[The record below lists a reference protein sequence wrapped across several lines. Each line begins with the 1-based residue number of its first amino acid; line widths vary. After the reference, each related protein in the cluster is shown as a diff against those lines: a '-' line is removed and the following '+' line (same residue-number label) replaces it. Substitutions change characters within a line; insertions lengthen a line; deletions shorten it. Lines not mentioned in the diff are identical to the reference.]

1 MEKAIGVIEMA
12 TTVINITGARK
23 NLKKITDDVVTNNT
37 TVIITKPHAKNVV
50 VISEAEYR
58 ATQETL
64 HLLDSKENRYALDKS
79 LSQLNTKNVQALSAE
94 EWRKLNEKD

>member
-12 TTVINITGARK
+12 TTVINITNARK
-23 NLKKITDDVVTNNT
+23 NLKKITDDVVANNT

-64 HLLDSKENRYALDKS
+64 YLLDSKENRNALDKS
-79 LSQLNTKNVQALSAE
+79 LSQLNTADVKTLSAD
-94 EWRKLNEKD
+94 EWRKLNEEA

>member
-1 MEKAIGVIEMA
+1 MA
-12 TTVINITGARK
+12 TTVINITDARK
-23 NLKKITDDVVTNNT
+23 NLKKITDDVVTNDT

-64 HLLDSKENRYALDKS
+64 YLLDSKENRNALDKS
-79 LSQLNTKNVQALSAE
+79 LSQLNTADVKTLSAD
-94 EWRKLNEKD
+94 EWRKLNEEA

>member
-12 TTVINITGARK
+12 TKVINITNARK
-23 NLKKITDDVVTNNT
+23 NFKKITDDVVTNNT

-50 VISEAEYR
+50 IISEAEYR

-64 HLLDSKENRYALDKS
+64 YLLDSKENRHALDKS
-79 LSQLNTKNVQALSAE
+79 LSQLNTEDVTTLSAE